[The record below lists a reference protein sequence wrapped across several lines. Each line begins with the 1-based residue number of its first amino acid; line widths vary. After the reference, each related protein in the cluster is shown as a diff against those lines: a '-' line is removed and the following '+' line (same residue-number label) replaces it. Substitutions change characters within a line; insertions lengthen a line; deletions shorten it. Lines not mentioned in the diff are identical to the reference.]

1 MKIQPFGERITI
13 KIIAQEETT
22 ESGLIVATS
31 KEKSNKGIV
40 EALGEEVKDY
50 IKVGDIV
57 MFPPNAGTSYS
68 DGSGDYKVL
77 NIREVIGKVVNE

>member
-1 MKIQPFGERITI
+1 MKIQPFGERITV
-13 KIIAQEETT
+13 KVIAQEEIT

-50 IKVGDIV
+50 IKVGDVVI
-57 MFPPNAGTSYS
+57 FNHNAGTSYS
-68 DGSGDYKVL
+68 DGSGDYKVI
-77 NIREVIGKVVNE
+77 NAREVIGKVISD

>member
-1 MKIQPFGERITI
+1 MKIQPFGERITV

-22 ESGLIVATS
+22 EGGLIVATS

-40 EALGEEVKDY
+40 EAIGEEVKDY
-50 IKVGDIV
+50 IKVGDTVIFNV
-57 MFPPNAGTSYS
+57 GAGTSYS

-77 NIREVIGKVVNE
+77 NIREILGKVIN